1 MGASFA
7 YIPMLISLGSRFDL
21 PTIFGAQLV
30 GGAVA
35 ILVGVFY
42 KKINALFP
50 PIVTGTVVFTIG
62 LSLYPTAVNYM
73 AGGTGAADFGSPL
86 NWAIAL
92 FTLGVVLFCNHF
104 TKGITKMASI
114 LIGMACGYVLAL
126 CWERFPSRPS
136 RRRAGFRS
144 RHRCI
149 LALNLN
155 SPRSYR

>member
-1 MGASFA
+1 M
-7 YIPMLISLGSRFDL
+7 
-21 PTIFGAQLV
+21 V

-73 AGGTGAADFGSPL
+73 AGGTGAADLEAL

-104 TKGITKMASI
+104 TKGITK
-114 LIGMACGYVLAL
+114 
-126 CWERFPSRPS
+126 WH
-136 RRRAGFRS
+136 RS
-144 RHRCI
+144 
-149 LALNLN
+149 
-155 SPRSYR
+155 